1 MLMHWLPLDVSTFGP
16 SVDHVF
22 RLILY
27 IVGAWFVVAEGAILY
42 FAFRFRQRPGHA
54 AAHLRGD
61 NFRQLAWI
69 LVPALIVVMF
79 DFGIDIAAGHAWE
92 EIKLESPPPALNVSV
107 IAERFAWIFDY
118 PGPDGKY
125 GTPDDYWSMAK
136 LYVPVNQVVRL
147 NMRSMDVIHSLA
159 VPNLRLRQDVVPGRI
174 ISAWFKATKP
184 GSYEIECTELCG
196 FDHYRMQGSLVVLSE
211 SEYAKWQHEHWPSIT
226 AKPAPADNT
235 GAKQ

>member
-1 MLMHWLPLDVSTFGP
+1 MDWLPLDVSTFGP

-27 IVGAWFVVAEGAILY
+27 IVGAWFIVAESAILY
-42 FAFRFRQRPGHA
+42 FAFRFRYRPGRT

-61 NFRQLAWI
+61 TFKQLAWI
-69 LVPALIVVMF
+69 LVPALIVVVL

-92 EIKLESPPPALNVSV
+92 EIKLESPPTVLNVSV
-107 IAERFAWIFDY
+107 TAERFAWIFDY
-118 PGPDGKY
+118 AGSDGKF

-136 LYVPVNQVVRL
+136 LYVPANQVVRL

-159 VPNLRLRQDVVPGRI
+159 VPNLRLRQDVVPGRT

-211 SEYAKWQHEHWPSIT
+211 RDYAQWQHDHWPSIA
-226 AKPAPADNT
+226 AKPASADNT
-235 GAKQ
+235 GVK